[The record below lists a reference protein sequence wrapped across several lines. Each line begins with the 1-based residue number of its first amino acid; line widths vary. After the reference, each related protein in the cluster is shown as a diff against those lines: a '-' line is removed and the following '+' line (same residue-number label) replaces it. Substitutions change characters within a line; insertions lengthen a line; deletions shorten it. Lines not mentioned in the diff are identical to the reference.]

1 MHLQLLEVLVGL
13 QVGIV
18 LLNSD
23 ELAES
28 RAEFALSLLE
38 LLQLLGS
45 EGFGIEG
52 DLRGLRASVDDV
64 FERFLLVLGVA
75 LDGFDEVGDEVST
88 TLISRLYVGE
98 CSSGFLL
105 NTYHRVVSTGS
116 PCTYDD
122 DGCDDS
128 DNKTFFHN
136 AIFFDVN

>member
-64 FERFLLVLGVA
+64 FERLLLVLSVA
-75 LDGFDEVGDEVST
+75 LDGFDEVGDEVGT
-88 TLISRLYVGE
+88 TLIGRLYVGE
-98 CSSGFLL
+98 LGRGFLL
-105 NTYHRVVSTGS
+105 NVDH
-116 PCTYDD
+116 
-122 DGCDDS
+122 
-128 DNKTFFHN
+128 
-136 AIFFDVN
+136 